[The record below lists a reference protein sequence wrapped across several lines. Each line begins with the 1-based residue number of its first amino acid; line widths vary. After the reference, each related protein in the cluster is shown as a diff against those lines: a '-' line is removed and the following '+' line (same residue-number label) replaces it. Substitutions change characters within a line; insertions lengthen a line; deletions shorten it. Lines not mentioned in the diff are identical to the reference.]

1 MMPRPLPR
9 GFTLI
14 EILVVI
20 IVVGLLAALAVVNL
34 GGSGQSREMEKEI
47 RELYLLMQTA
57 SEQAI
62 LNNEEIG
69 LRVLEDGYQFV
80 VFDEQ
85 SREWTEQVQRLF
97 RPRSL
102 PEWLVVTPLIEDGL
116 PTLAGEEDKL
126 EPDMVFFSSGEV
138 TPFELEFTAG
148 SDRDRMHRLTSDGVN
163 GIEWQ
168 SPGDE
173 DES

>member
-1 MMPRPLPR
+1 MPRPLAR

-20 IVVGLLAALAVVNL
+20 IVVGLLAALAVVNM
-34 GGSGQSREMEKEI
+34 GGSGQAREMENEV

-57 SEQAI
+57 SEQAT
-62 LNNEEIG
+62 LNNQEIG
-69 LRVLEDGYQFV
+69 LKLLEDGYQFV
-80 VFDEQ
+80 VFDE
-85 SREWTEQVQRLF
+85 SNREWGEQVERLF

-116 PTLAGEEDKL
+116 PTLAGEEDPL
-126 EPDMVFFSSGEV
+126 EPDLVFFSSGEV
-138 TPFELEFTAG
+138 TPFELEFTLG
-148 SDRDRMHRLTSDGVN
+148 SGSERKHRLVSDGIN
-163 GIEWQ
+163 GIDWQ
-168 SPGDE
+168 APGDE

>member
-1 MMPRPLPR
+1 MPRPLTK

-20 IVVGLLAALAVVNL
+20 ILVGLLAALAVVNM
-34 GGSGQSREMEKEI
+34 GGSGQVREMDNKV

-62 LNNEEIG
+62 LNNEELG
-69 LRVLEDGYQFV
+69 LRLLDDGYQFV
-80 VFDEQ
+80 IFDDTSRKWAEQ
-85 SREWTEQVQRLF
+85 GERLF

-102 PEWLVVTPLIEDGL
+102 PEWMEVTPFIEDGL
-116 PTLAGEEDKL
+116 PTLAGDDDKL
-126 EPDMVFFSSGEV
+126 TPDLVFFSSGEV
-138 TPFELEFTAG
+138 TPFELEFTIG
-148 SDRDRMHRLTSDGVN
+148 SDSDRKHRLSSDGIN
-163 GIEWQ
+163 GLVWQ
-168 SPGDE
+168 APGDE